1 MRPYLENFL
10 FKRSVHPAHFILG
23 GFGKKQRGIGSL
35 AGGGGGNC
43 RVGAPEVGCG
53 RWGVQAEGWPHIRV
67 SVSVVKSREGD
78 LQPRVP
84 ESRGFLLLGWRERG
98 LRGDVESEVH
108 F

>member
-1 MRPYLENFL
+1 MRPYHENFL
-10 FKRSVHPAHFILG
+10 FKRSVHPAHFILEALG
-23 GFGKKQRGIGSL
+23 GSSEELDRWR
-35 AGGGGGNC
+35 GGGGNC
-43 RVGAPEVGCG
+43 GVGAPEVGRG
-53 RWGVQAEGWPHIRV
+53 RWGVQGWPHIGV

-84 ESRGFLLLGWRERG
+84 ESQGFLLLGWRERG